1 MSAYAEHYPAEA
13 FEVVALEKT
22 FEGPIVNPATGATSR
37 SFILAGKVD
46 GIVRQDGQYFL
57 LEHKTAAQIDASYL
71 ERLWTDFQIILY
83 AWYLE
88 QTLGITVSGI
98 IYNVLVKA
106 RLRQG
111 KGETEAE
118 YEARRDEL
126 IAKSKTG
133 KSSAKRKLPEDDE
146 TFQQRLQEKYLEPG
160 MFHREVLYISR
171 DQFEELRAEL
181 WELSKAMLDARR
193 RDTFYRN
200 TSYCFQYGRPCAYF
214 QLCRSGG
221 NPNVIENHFQ
231 RIAPHEELRDGAGED
246 AAPVF

>member
-1 MSAYAEHYPAEA
+1 MCIRDS
-13 FEVVALEKT
+13 EKT

-57 LEHKTAAQIDASYL
+57 LEHKTASQIDASYL
-71 ERLWTDFQIILY
+71 ERLWTDFQITLY

-106 RLRQG
+106 KLRQG

-118 YEARRDEL
+118 FEARRAEL

-133 KSSAKRKLPEDDE
+133 KSSAKRKLSEDDE

-193 RDTFYRN
+193 RDTFYPQHQLLLPVRKALRLLPALPL
-200 TSYCFQYGRPCAYF
+200 GRQPQRHRKPFPTDRPARRAAG
-214 QLCRSGG
+214 RS
-221 NPNVIENHFQ
+221 
-231 RIAPHEELRDGAGED
+231 R
-246 AAPVF
+246 